1 MDAYEVSRLRA
12 ALAMFVA
19 DVFASVPRKD
29 QRRWGECYLRGL
41 MLDGRRKSIQPMAAR
56 LPDGNMQALQQ
67 FVNQSPW
74 DWEPV
79 RRRIAERLCGVISPE
94 VWVVDDVSF
103 PKCGTASAGVARQ
116 YCGALGKRANCQV
129 AVSVH
134 AATDTTSCP
143 LEWELFLPE
152 EWASDHERR
161 RRAQV
166 PDEVGH
172 VSKTRLALGLLDR
185 LAAHDLAVPV
195 IVADAGYG
203 RSVWFRIALEG
214 RGWSYVMA
222 VDPKEVARPAHAK
235 PHQPAYGGLGP
246 PTRPRYREAPR
257 PLRTFV
263 TADTSFEEV
272 TWRQG
277 SKRTMT
283 SRFAVLEVRPSG
295 KEATR
300 TAQEQAGGRGSWD
313 GVLPSQTLLVE
324 QPRDAGEPTGYWI
337 SNLPATTPAADLV
350 RWAKMR
356 WRIEHDYRELKHGL
370 GLAHFEGRTW
380 RGWHHH
386 VTLVT
391 AAQAFLT
398 LRRLDPKVEETARAS
413 TRPSTHS
420 KTC

>member
-1 MDAYEVSRLRA
+1 MRLGEVERLRGE
-12 ALAMFVA
+12 LSEFVA
-19 DVFASVPRKD
+19 DVFGSLPRRD

-41 MLDGRRKSIQPMAAR
+41 MLDGRRKSIQPMAER
-56 LPDGNMQALQQ
+56 LPDGNMQAPQQ

-74 DWEPV
+74 DPLPV
-79 RRRIAERLCGVISPE
+79 RRRIAERLCEAVSPE

-103 PKCGTASAGVARQ
+103 PKCGTASVGVARQ

-134 AATDTTSCP
+134 AATDTASCP
-143 LEWELFLPE
+143 LDWELFLSE
-152 EWASDHERR
+152 EWAEDHERR
-161 RRAQV
+161 RRAGV
-166 PDEVGH
+166 PEEVGH
-172 VSKTRLALGLLDR
+172 VSKSCLTLGLLDR
-185 LAAHDLAVPV
+185 LAGQGPAVPV

-203 RSVWFRIALEG
+203 RSVSFRLALEE

-222 VDPKEVARPAHAK
+222 VDPKEIARPATAEPQQSAH
-235 PHQPAYGGLGP
+235 GGLGP
-246 PTRPRYREAPR
+246 PTLPRYREPAR
-257 PLRTFV
+257 PLPELLDAATV
-263 TADTSFEEV
+263 FEEV
-272 TWRQG
+272 TWRQS
-277 SKRTMT
+277 SKGTMT

-300 TAQEQAGGRGSWD
+300 AAQERAGGRSRWD
-313 GVLPSQTLLVE
+313 GVLPLRRLLIE
-324 QPRDAGEPTGYWI
+324 QGEEADQPTGYWMTD
-337 SNLPATTPAADLV
+337 LPATTPVADLV

-370 GLAHFEGRTW
+370 GLNHFEGRTW

-398 LRRLDPKVEETARAS
+398 LRRLDPKAHTPA
-413 TRPSTHS
+413 
-420 KTC
+420 